1 MARTSPE
8 DVERKHIAAIS
19 RHDFATAAAMLDP
32 NFKGYD
38 PLLPEPIKGREAWRK
53 VAEALH
59 KPFPD
64 IKYGIL
70 NIVAKDDVVAIE
82 GTLAG
87 TFKGPFEFAGRVIS
101 PTGRRVELR
110 YAQFS
115 RVNSKGLIAER
126 HEYFDPRSLFRQLGA
141 EEGATA

>member
-1 MARTSPE
+1 MARMNPE
-8 DVERKHIAAIS
+8 DVERKHIAAIN
-19 RHDFATAAAMLDP
+19 RRDFVRAAAMIDP
-32 NFKGYD
+32 DFTGYD

-59 KPFPD
+59 RPFPD
-64 IKYGIL
+64 LKYRIL
-70 NIVAKDDVVAIE
+70 NIAAKDDVVATE

-87 TFKGPFEFAGRVIS
+87 TFKGPLELSGRTIS

-110 YAQFS
+110 YAMFS

-126 HEYFDPRSLFRQLGA
+126 REYFDPRNLFRQLGA
-141 EEGATA
+141 GEGTPT